1 MGTAPCES
9 PKRSWKNK
17 VDNMKKL
24 LKTATAFLLI
34 LAVAAG
40 LCACSGGAG
49 GKAPGKKIA
58 IVTATLSQNPEEYR
72 RAAQLASKYSY
83 VEHVVYTDTRIG
95 TSGILDFYKR
105 VNDVAADES
114 YGAIVIARANL
125 GAVAAVRAAK
135 AKNPDKIIVCTA
147 PVENIETLAK
157 SADAILA
164 IDTAKDA
171 AMMVEEAHG
180 RGAEVFVYY
189 ATGVQQST
197 LNVRE
202 SREAAKQ
209 KCDELGMTYKFV
221 NCYDVTQT
229 LGIKGAQSFMKE
241 DIARQLK
248 NFEGKKIAAYCA
260 DISSQAEL
268 IKNVCPN
275 GIIVAGTSFPSV
287 YDGYTAAFNI
297 EMGKKWDDKSKVFSK
312 VRAAIRE
319 NGGTKNQFIVWDDLT
334 AVSMTDA
341 AFEYARASL
350 TGEQADMAKAVKSSF
365 PSKIKVSDKKL
376 DKCTFIYT
384 EDYRVL

>member
-1 MGTAPCES
+1 
-9 PKRSWKNK
+9 
-17 VDNMKKL
+17 MKKL

-58 IVTATLSQNPEEYR
+58 IVTATLSQNPEEYQ

-164 IDTAKDA
+164 I
-171 AMMVEEAHG
+171 
-180 RGAEVFVYY
+180 
-189 ATGVQQST
+189 
-197 LNVRE
+197 
-202 SREAAKQ
+202 
-209 KCDELGMTYKFV
+209 
-221 NCYDVTQT
+221 
-229 LGIKGAQSFMKE
+229 
-241 DIARQLK
+241 
-248 NFEGKKIAAYCA
+248 
-260 DISSQAEL
+260 
-268 IKNVCPN
+268 
-275 GIIVAGTSFPSV
+275 
-287 YDGYTAAFNI
+287 YTANQ
-297 EMGKKWDDKSKVFSK
+297 
-312 VRAAIRE
+312 AALM
-319 NGGTKNQFIVWDDLT
+319 F
-334 AVSMTDA
+334 
-341 AFEYARASL
+341 
-350 TGEQADMAKAVKSSF
+350 
-365 PSKIKVSDKKL
+365 
-376 DKCTFIYT
+376 
-384 EDYRVL
+384 